1 MPCVVV
7 AGRRGLKGRE
17 WMPEGKRYTATAQ
30 DGVEAIGQ
38 CTKNSHQEGG
48 KEHGRKD
55 NCHVHGSIFTK
66 RGFGWSLWSSRGA
79 RGGTCTCI
87 VGHLACVLE

>member
-55 NCHVHGSIFTK
+55 NCHVHRAMCFTWYRRRTALIIIPK
-66 RGFGWSLWSSRGA
+66 IKLREATWPP
-79 RGGTCTCI
+79 
-87 VGHLACVLE
+87 

>member
-55 NCHVHGSIFTK
+55 NCHVHRAMFWLT
-66 RGFGWSLWSSRGA
+66 FG
-79 RGGTCTCI
+79 I
-87 VGHLACVLE
+87 EEEPHYKHKI

>member
-55 NCHVHGSIFTK
+55 NCRVHGFICRKLTTK
-66 RGFGWSLWSSRGA
+66 GVWGRCGSSS
-79 RGGTCTCI
+79 
-87 VGHLACVLE
+87 EKMMKYQ